1 MYFKNKKD
9 TNIDSEF
16 GDGNLFSKIVQFVYK
31 YKDYFVIGFILL
43 IILVVGIIM
52 IIDYNVTNYLYLNGE
67 DNITIY
73 QGTDYIEPGY
83 VAYNSKKVDLSKQ
96 VRVVS
101 TLNNNKVGIYEIT
114 YSIND
119 VVKKRR
125 ITVVDRPQEYIYIY
139 LKPVK
144 NNIDVYL
151 KKGDDYI
158 EPGYQVF
165 SNTGKTLT
173 NEVKITG
180 SVDTSKVGN
189 YKLVYSV
196 VDSSG
201 VTVSVSRTVIVMDAD
216 VSLSLNN
223 DNYTNGDVNIEI
235 LVVDNYFDYIILPN
249 GNKVTDSSY
258 SYKVSNNGVYKFMV
272 YSKKGLMKEASI
284 EVKNIDRKAPTGSCE
299 ARINSNSS
307 VITINAKDVS
317 GIKKY
322 SYNGKDYNSN
332 MIKLSF
338 RVDNASVTIY
348 DNAGNSSV
356 VNCKTI
362 VTVPASSSSKPAS
375 SSSKPA
381 SSSSKPASSSSKPAS
396 SSSKPSNTKPII
408 DNGGSRVIFIGDS
421 RTVLMYSYVANT
433 WENNSYS
440 TGGINQ
446 VGNDLFVAQGSMGLS
461 WMQSTA
467 IPAVEKYF
475 TRGVSIV
482 ILMGVNDLR
491 NQDKYI
497 EYLNSNVSKWTKNGA
512 RVYFVTVNPCDGEYA
527 SMNTGI
533 NNFNDNLK
541 KNLSN
546 KVGWINTHDNLQFKT
561 LDGLHY
567 NEETSIKIYNFI
579 KSKL

>member
-1 MYFKNKKD
+1 MYFKNKKN

-16 GDGNLFSKIVQFVYK
+16 EDGNSFFKILKLIYNYK
-31 YKDYFVIGFILL
+31 NIFIIGLILIVLL
-43 IILVVGIIM
+43 IGII
-52 IIDYNVTNYLYLNGE
+52 IFLNFRVTNYLYLVGE

-73 QGTDYIEPGY
+73 MGSDYIEPGY
-83 VAYNSKKVDLSKQ
+83 YAYNSKNVNLNNAVKIK
-96 VRVVS
+96 S
-101 TLNNNKVGIYEIT
+101 TLNTDKIGVYEIT

-125 ITVVDRPQEYIYIY
+125 VIVVDKPQEYIYIY

-144 NNIDVYL
+144 NNIDIYL

-165 SNTGKTLT
+165 SSIGKTLN
-173 NEVKITG
+173 NEVKVTG
-180 SVDTSKVGN
+180 RVDTSKVGN

-196 VDSSG
+196 VDSAG

-216 VSLSLNN
+216 VRLSLSNN
-223 DNYTNGDVNIEI
+223 NYTKDDVNIEI

-249 GNKVTDSSY
+249 GNKITDSSY
-258 SYKVSNNGVYKFMV
+258 SYKVSNNGIYKFMV

-284 EVKNIDRKAPTGSCE
+284 EIKNIDREAPTGSCE

-338 RVDNASVTIY
+338 SVDNASVTVY

-356 VNCKTI
+356 LNCKTI
-362 VTVPASSSSKPAS
+362 VTV
-375 SSSKPA
+375 
-381 SSSSKPASSSSKPAS
+381 PASSSSKPAS

-433 WENNSYS
+433 WQNNSYS

-461 WMQSTA
+461 WMQNTA

-512 RVYFVTVNPCDGEYA
+512 KVYFVTVNPCDGEYA

-533 NNFNDNLK
+533 NNFNNNLK

-546 KVGWINTHDNLQFKT
+546 KIGWINTHDNLQFKT

-579 KSKL
+579 KNNV